1 MQHVNDQTLEKY
13 AQLIVRVGLNLRA
26 GQRLL
31 VIKTPLDAAPL
42 ARRIAASAYQAGA
55 RLVDVIY
62 NDDQILL
69 QRFNHA
75 PRDSFEEYP
84 GWLPQLIKETFE
96 NGDALLSFNS
106 DDPDLL
112 KGQDPALVGTYF
124 KTRLSHIRKY
134 QDLLMVNASNW
145 SVSAFPTP
153 SWALKMFP
161 GLPVEDAL
169 AKLWQA
175 IARACRL
182 EVEDPVAAWREHD
195 RQLHARCELLNRK
208 QYTTLRYRAPGTD
221 LTVGLPQGHRWMG
234 GHSTSANGI
243 DFIPN
248 LPTEEVF
255 TLPHKDRVEG
265 IVRASLPLSYQGA
278 LIENFRLT
286 FKEGRVIDFQAEKGK
301 DFLREILDTDDGARR
316 LGEVA
321 LVPQNSPI
329 ASSRTLFFNTLFDEN
344 AASHLAFGRAYQFT
358 MEGGEDLSDE
368 EFARRGG
375 NYSMAHVD
383 FMVGSDE
390 MDIDG
395 VLADG
400 RVEPL
405 MRNGN
410 WAFEV

>member
-1 MQHVNDQTLEKY
+1 MLPELNPMLEKY
-13 AQLIVRVGLNLRA
+13 ADLIVRVGLNLRA

-31 VIKTPLDAAPL
+31 VIKTPLEAAPL
-42 ARRIAASAYQAGA
+42 ARYITASAYKAGA

-75 PRDSFEEYP
+75 PRDSFDEYP

-145 SVSAFPTP
+145 SVSAYPASFWAAKVFPD
-153 SWALKMFP
+153 
-161 GLPVEDAL
+161 LPEGERI

-175 IARACRL
+175 IAKACRL
-182 EVEDPVAAWREHD
+182 EADDPVAAWREHD
-195 RQLHARCELLNRK
+195 RQLHTRCEVLNHK
-208 QYTTLRYRAPGTD
+208 KYTALKYRAPGTD
-221 LTVGLPQGHRWMG
+221 LIVGLPDGHRWVG
-234 GHSTSANGI
+234 GHTTSGNGI
-243 DFIPN
+243 NFIPN

-265 IVRASLPLSYQGA
+265 TVRASLPLSYQGA
-278 LIENFRLT
+278 LIENFQLV
-286 FKEGRVIDFQAEKGK
+286 FQEGRIVEFKAEKGEG
-301 DFLREILDTDDGARR
+301 FLREILETDEGARR

-329 ASSRTLFFNTLFDEN
+329 ASSRMLFFNTLFDEN
-344 AASHLAFGRAYQFT
+344 AASHLAFGRAYKFT
-358 MEGGEDLSDE
+358 MQGGEQLSDE
-368 EFARRGG
+368 EFAARGG
-375 NYSMAHVD
+375 NFSIAHVD
-383 FMVGSDE
+383 FMVGSGE

-395 VLADG
+395 VLPDG
-400 RVEPL
+400 RLEPV